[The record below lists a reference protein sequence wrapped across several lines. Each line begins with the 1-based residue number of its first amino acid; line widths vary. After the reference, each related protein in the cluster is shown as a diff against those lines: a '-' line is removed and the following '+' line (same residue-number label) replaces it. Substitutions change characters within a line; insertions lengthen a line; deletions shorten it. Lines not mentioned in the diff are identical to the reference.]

1 MKVLIT
7 TDLYTTETNGVVTSI
22 KNLKEALT
30 ARGHEVRVLTVSENR
45 ESYSKGDEEYYIKS
59 LSLEWVYPNVR
70 MPYSYRNDI
79 IREIVEWKPD
89 IIHSQCEIFSMRFAK
104 IISRKTKAP
113 IVHTYHTMYEDYVGY
128 VIPFERLG
136 KWVVKF
142 LSNKLLNKVS
152 IVVAPT
158 RKVENVLK
166 DYGLKQQMRVVP
178 TGISLD
184 KHKEPMDD
192 SERLERRRALGIE
205 DDEFVLIS
213 LGRLGNEKNT
223 EELIKFFANVEKK
236 HPRMRL
242 LIVGDGPN
250 RENLEKLAEELKLG
264 DKVIFTGMVAPSEV
278 QKYYKLGDLY
288 VSASTSE
295 TQGLTYAEAAAN
307 RLPLLCRED
316 PVLKDIIV
324 SGHNGYEYTNEDEFE
339 RSLAFIM
346 SNPEWRRE
354 AGVESEIIADIFDKS
369 TFGES
374 IEELYKSL
382 VELGEGAY
390 DETNSAK
397 EGKLQRKN

>member
-1 MKVLIT
+1 MKILIT

-30 ARGHEVRVLTVSENR
+30 DRGHEVRVLTVSENR
-45 ESYSKGDEEYYIKS
+45 ESYTKGDDEYYVKS

-70 MPYSYRNDI
+70 MPYSYHNDI
-79 IREIVEWKPD
+79 IKEIIEWKPD

-158 RKVENVLK
+158 RKVENMLK
-166 DYGLKQQMRVVP
+166 DYGLKQEMHVVP

-184 KHKEPMDD
+184 KHKEEMD
-192 SERLERRRALGIE
+192 SEERLERRRALGIA

-223 EELIKFFANVEKK
+223 EELISFFAHIQKNHNKT
-236 HPRMRL
+236 RM

-250 RENLEKLAEELKLG
+250 RANLEKMAAELGLG
-264 DKVIFTGMVAPSEV
+264 DKIIFTGMVDPSEV

-307 RLPLLCRED
+307 QLPLLCRED
-316 PVLKDIIV
+316 PVLKDVIV
-324 SGHNGYEYTNEDEFE
+324 SGQNGYEYTNEDEFE
-339 RSLAFIM
+339 KSLEFIM
-346 SNPEWRRE
+346 NNPEWRRE
-354 AGVESEIIADIFDKS
+354 AGKESTIIADSFDKN
-369 TFGES
+369 TFAES
-374 IEELYKSL
+374 IERLYLSL
-382 VELGEGAY
+382 LE
-390 DETNSAK
+390 
-397 EGKLQRKN
+397 

>member
-1 MKVLIT
+1 MKILIT
-7 TDLYTTETNGVVTSI
+7 TDLYTTDTNGVVTSI

-30 ARGHEVRVLTVSENR
+30 DRGHDVRVLTVSENR
-45 ESYSKGDEEYYIKS
+45 ESYTKGDDEYYVKS

-70 MPYSYRNDI
+70 MPYSYHNDI
-79 IREIVEWKPD
+79 LREIIEWKPD
-89 IIHSQCEIFSMRFAK
+89 IIHSQCEIFSMRFDK

-128 VIPFERLG
+128 VIPFERPG
-136 KWVVKF
+136 RWVVKF
-142 LSNKLLNKVS
+142 LSNKLLSKVS

-166 DYGLKQQMRVVP
+166 DYGLKQEMHVVP

-184 KHKEPMDD
+184 KHREEMDED
-192 SERLERRRALGIE
+192 ERRERRRALGID

-223 EELIKFFANVEKK
+223 EELIRFFANVQKK
-236 HPRMRL
+236 HERTRL

-250 RENLEKLAEELKLG
+250 RENLENLSRELDL
-264 DKVIFTGMVAPSEV
+264 DKKIIFTGMVDPAEV

-307 RLPLLCRED
+307 KLPLLCRED
-316 PVLKDIIV
+316 PVLKDVIV
-324 SGHNGYEYTNEDEFE
+324 SGHNGYEYTSEDEFE
-339 RSLAFIM
+339 KSLEFIIN
-346 SNPEWRRE
+346 NPEWRTK
-354 AGVESEIIADIFDKS
+354 AGKESNIIADSFDKS
-369 TFGES
+369 TFAES
-374 IEELYKSL
+374 IEELYRSL
-382 VELGEGAY
+382 VE
-390 DETNSAK
+390 
-397 EGKLQRKN
+397 

>member
-30 ARGHEVRVLTVSENR
+30 ERGHEVRVLTVSENR
-45 ESYSKGDEEYYIKS
+45 ESYTKGDDEYYIKS

-70 MPYSYRNDI
+70 MPYSYHNDI
-79 IREIVEWKPD
+79 IKEIIEWKPD

-136 KWVVKF
+136 KWAVKF
-142 LSNKLLNKVS
+142 LSNKLLKKVS

-158 RKVENVLK
+158 RKVENMLK
-166 DYGLKQQMRVVP
+166 DYGLKQELHVVP

-184 KHKEPMDD
+184 KHRETMEDE
-192 SERLERRRALGIE
+192 ERLSRRRALGIA

-223 EELIKFFANVEKK
+223 EELISFFANVQKK
-236 HPRMRL
+236 HPNTRL

-250 RENLEKLAEELKLG
+250 RANLEKITLELGLKE
-264 DKVIFTGMVAPSEV
+264 KVIFTGMVEPSEV

-307 RLPLLCRED
+307 KLPLLCRED
-316 PVLKDIIV
+316 PVLKDVIV
-324 SGHNGYEYTNEDEFE
+324 SGQNGYEYTNEDEFE
-339 RSLAFIM
+339 RSLEFIIN
-346 SNPEWRRE
+346 NPEWRTK
-354 AGVESEIIADIFDKS
+354 AGEESNMIADSFDKH
-369 TFGES
+369 TFAES

-382 VELGEGAY
+382 V
-390 DETNSAK
+390 
-397 EGKLQRKN
+397 

>member
-1 MKVLIT
+1 MKILIT
-7 TDLYTTETNGVVTSI
+7 TDLYTTDTNGVVTSI

-30 ARGHEVRVLTVSENR
+30 DRGHDVRVLTVSENR
-45 ESYSKGDEEYYIKS
+45 ESYTKGDDEYYVKS

-70 MPYSYRNDI
+70 MPYSYHNDI
-79 IREIVEWKPD
+79 IREIIEWKPD

-136 KWVVKF
+136 RWVVKF
-142 LSNKLLNKVS
+142 LSNKLLSKVS

-166 DYGLKQQMRVVP
+166 DYGLKQEMHVVP

-184 KHKEPMDD
+184 KHREEMDED
-192 SERLERRRALGIE
+192 ERRERRRALGID

-223 EELIKFFANVEKK
+223 EELIRFFANVQKK
-236 HPRMRL
+236 HERTRL

-250 RENLEKLAEELKLG
+250 RENLENLSRELDL
-264 DKVIFTGMVAPSEV
+264 DKKIIFTGMVDPAEV

-307 RLPLLCRED
+307 KLPLLCRED
-316 PVLKDIIV
+316 PVLKDVIV
-324 SGHNGYEYTNEDEFE
+324 SGHNGYEYTSEDEFE
-339 RSLAFIM
+339 KSLEFIIN
-346 SNPEWRRE
+346 NPEWRTK
-354 AGVESEIIADIFDKS
+354 AGKESNIIADSFDKS
-369 TFGES
+369 TFAES
-374 IEELYKSL
+374 IEELYRSL
-382 VELGEGAY
+382 VE
-390 DETNSAK
+390 
-397 EGKLQRKN
+397 

>member
-30 ARGHEVRVLTVSENR
+30 ERGHEVRVLTVSENR
-45 ESYSKGDEEYYIKS
+45 ESYTKGDDEYYIKS

-70 MPYSYRNDI
+70 MPYSYHNDI
-79 IREIVEWKPD
+79 IKEIIEWKPD

-136 KWVVKF
+136 KWAVKF
-142 LSNKLLNKVS
+142 LSNKLLKKVS

-158 RKVENVLK
+158 RKVENMLK
-166 DYGLKQQMRVVP
+166 DYGLKQELHVVP

-184 KHKEPMDD
+184 KHRETMEDE
-192 SERLERRRALGIE
+192 ERLSRRRALGIA

-223 EELIKFFANVEKK
+223 EELISFFANVQKK
-236 HPRMRL
+236 HPNTRL

-250 RENLEKLAEELKLG
+250 RANLEKITLELGLKE
-264 DKVIFTGMVAPSEV
+264 KVIFTGMVEPSEV

-307 RLPLLCRED
+307 KLPLLCRED
-316 PVLKDIIV
+316 PVLKDVIV
-324 SGHNGYEYTNEDEFE
+324 SGQNGYEYTNEDEFE
-339 RSLAFIM
+339 RSLEFIIN
-346 SNPEWRRE
+346 NPEWRTK
-354 AGVESEIIADIFDKS
+354 AGEESNIIADSFDKH
-369 TFGES
+369 TFAES

-382 VELGEGAY
+382 V
-390 DETNSAK
+390 
-397 EGKLQRKN
+397 